1 MDPDETTSPTQA
13 RRLLERYGGHLVL
26 LAIALLL
33 FAGARATVLAG
44 VFDYDLVVEPA
55 AAGDTAVETPQ
66 VVETREALPAPID
79 LSDVPVQTD
88 SSLYPVLNPL
98 TYEGPRPAHT
108 NLISYT
114 VVRNDTPFDLALRFE
129 IDEATLLGCNP
140 QLSEESS
147 LMRVGDVLIICP
159 EDGVLH
165 DVRQG
170 DSLESIAALYAI
182 PEEDIIAY
190 APNNLEFPYRLYPE
204 TQVFVPGAVR
214 EVFVW
219 TPPDPPRNAGSSSAS
234 GSAYADLG
242 TRTYI
247 WPVVGRNISQ
257 YYSYFHQGLDIAL
270 PSGNA
275 VYASDTG
282 TVSYAGWNSTGYGY
296 LVVINHGRG
305 ISTYYA
311 HLSNIYVYVGQVV
324 GQGDVVAASGNTGNS
339 SGPHI
344 HFEIRLDNGA
354 TRVNPLWAGYLN

>member
-1 MDPDETTSPTQA
+1 MNPDETTLSGRTSRFLQ
-13 RRLLERYGGHLVL
+13 RYGGHFVL
-26 LAIALLL
+26 LIIAVLL
-33 FAGARATVLAG
+33 FAGARATLVSG
-44 VFDYDLVVEPA
+44 VFDYDLTTDGEPA
-55 AAGDTAVETPQ
+55 AASAAPTPAAAATS
-66 VVETREALPAPID
+66 EPLPAPVD
-79 LSDVPVQTD
+79 LSLVPIESD

-108 NLISYT
+108 NLFTYT

-129 IDEATLLGCNP
+129 IEESTLLGCNP

-147 LMRVGDVLIICP
+147 LMRVDDVLVICP

-165 DVRQG
+165 TVRQG
-170 DSLESIAALYAI
+170 DSLEGIAALYGI
-182 PEEDIIAY
+182 PEENIIAY

-204 TQVFVPGAVR
+204 TQIFVPGAVR
-214 EVFVW
+214 DVFVW
-219 TPPDPPRNAGSSSAS
+219 TPPNPPRSSGSSSG

-247 WPVVGRNISQ
+247 WPVVSRNISQ
-257 YYSYFHQGLDIAL
+257 YYSYFHPGLDVAL
-270 PSGNA
+270 PEGNA

-296 LVVINHGRG
+296 LVVVNHGRG

-324 GQGDVVAASGNTGNS
+324 GQGTVIAATGNTGNS

-344 HFEIRLDNGA
+344 HFEIRLDYDS
-354 TRVNPLWAGYLN
+354 TRVNPLWAGYLP